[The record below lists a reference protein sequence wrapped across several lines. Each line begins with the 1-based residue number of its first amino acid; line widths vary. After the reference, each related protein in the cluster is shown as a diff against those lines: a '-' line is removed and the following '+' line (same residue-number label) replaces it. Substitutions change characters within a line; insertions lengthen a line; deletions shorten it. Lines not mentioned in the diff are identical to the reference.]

1 MRSPDTC
8 VATWRVGWFE
18 PIMGFSFE
26 LVGLGVREGMF
37 GLRRSGCDHAGD
49 RLHVGEATPLDATNH
64 ARQSGQAAVP
74 GHEGLNVLNQSLAV
88 ESLQRCALFAHVG
101 QDGLVALAGLMR
113 RRRFRRNEVIFHQGD
128 IGDSLQ
134 VVASGGVKILLP
146 SADGDEAIIASLK
159 PGDFFGELA
168 LLDSSPRS
176 TTATALEQTE
186 TLTLPRDEFIRL
198 LGEDSRLVQ
207 ALLHGLAQELRRLTG
222 HVEELHFLD
231 LAGRLSMR
239 LVRLAREADPG
250 AHGRVEL
257 DWPFTQSDL
266 AAMIGGT
273 RQSVNKLLSGL
284 VEDQLVS
291 IERDTLVINDLAQL
305 ELHAAR

>member
-1 MRSPDTC
+1 
-8 VATWRVGWFE
+8 V
-18 PIMGFSFE
+18 
-26 LVGLGVREGMF
+26 
-37 GLRRSGCDHAGD
+37 
-49 RLHVGEATPLDATNH
+49 LD
-64 ARQSGQAAVP
+64 QSM
-74 GHEGLNVLNQSLAV
+74 AV
-88 ESLQRCALFAHVG
+88 ESLRRCALFAHVAE
-101 QDGLVALAGLMR
+101 DGLRVIAAQMR

-134 VVASGGVKILLP
+134 VVASGAVKIVLP
-146 SADGDEAIIASLK
+146 STEGEEAFIASLK

-186 TLTLPRDEFIRL
+186 TLALPREQFLQL
-198 LGEDSRLVQ
+198 LNDDPDLVH
-207 ALLHGLAQELRRLTG
+207 ALLHALAEELRRLTG

-239 LVRLAREADPG
+239 LVRLARNQNPDAT
-250 AHGRVEL
+250 GRAEL

-284 VEDQLVS
+284 VDDGLIS
-291 IERDTLVINDLAQL
+291 IERETLVINDIDQL
-305 ELHAAR
+305 ERQGSR